1 MPLRLQSK
9 SVAQEDTLT
18 KRIHKEI
25 SLTAP
30 DEDLLLSTRLASG
43 IFFCGYYL
51 RVSSKMRILNTILLE
66 LDSFWLKIIIMKQQ
80 KRNFAC
86 IIPIL
91 VSALPRLGAASL
103 E

>member
-51 RVSSKMRILNTILLE
+51 RVSSKMRILLE

-80 KRNFAC
+80 KRNLAC